1 MPHEYAKA
9 RQEFKAALL
18 VVVAFHHPGAPAEV
32 ERDCTHLLSLVA
44 RKNSEGFRAKMPSR
58 VNLV

>member
-1 MPHEYAKA
+1 LHHEYAKA

-32 ERDCTHLLSLVA
+32 ERDCTHLLWLV
-44 RKNSEGFRAKMPSR
+44 G
-58 VNLV
+58 